1 MFYAL
6 DSTIDISINPLVP
19 VLRSYWLNI
28 HVTIITAS
36 YGAFALAA
44 GLGHVYLY
52 RYRSNPRDTTFLNK
66 VDMLNLRSVQLGTVL
81 LTAGVILG
89 AVWANESWGRYWG
102 WDPKETWSLI
112 TLLLYLAVIHGRLNG
127 WADRV
132 KTAVFTVAGF
142 AAVLMTYFG
151 VNYYLTGLH
160 SYATGNPDP
169 VPLKL
174 LVYLA
179 LETAFVVWCL
189 RMGKAQLKAA

>member
-1 MFYAL
+1 MPRR
-6 DSTIDISINPLVP
+6 PLCV
-19 VLRSYWLNI
+19 WLSP
-28 HVTIITAS
+28 H
-36 YGAFALAA
+36 
-44 GLGHVYLY
+44 
-52 RYRSNPRDTTFLNK
+52 
-66 VDMLNLRSVQLGTVL
+66 
-81 LTAGVILG
+81 
-89 AVWANESWGRYWG
+89 
-102 WDPKETWSLI
+102 
-112 TLLLYLAVIHGRLNG
+112 LNG